1 MEILIQI
8 EELIMFLGCIYL
20 FSRLDYKWWW
30 FPTLVMLPDL
40 GMLGYF
46 VNNTVGAITYNLV
59 HFRGIAVII
68 GICGLAKGNRKLMLI
83 GVILFAHATMDR
95 AIGTGLK
102 YFDGF
107 WHTSLSTESFLR

>member
-8 EELIMFLGCIYL
+8 EELIMFLACVYL
-20 FSRLDYKWWW
+20 FSRLNYNWWW
-30 FPTLVMLPDL
+30 FPALLMLPDL
-40 GMLGYF
+40 GMLGYLGDS
-46 VNNTVGAITYNLV
+46 TLGAITYNLV

-68 GICGLAKGNRKLMLI
+68 GILGLVKQNRKWMLI
-83 GVILFAHATMDR
+83 GLILFAHATMDR

-107 WHTSLSTESFLR
+107 WHTSLSTESFL